1 MTRDATPGSAT
12 AGAAGIGSSNPPGP
26 AVTGGAL
33 TRPGRGVGQVLLV
46 GVVSLL
52 GLAMFCWPLVASV
65 LPRSGGQSAPWL
77 MLVLVPVLLVIVL
90 TQVGSGGFDPRMLA
104 MLGVLSAVNAA
115 LRLISAG
122 TGGIELVF
130 FLLVLAGYVF
140 GATFGFLLGMI
151 SLFASALLTAG
162 VGPWL
167 PFQMLAAGWIGL
179 GAGLLGQVVA
189 GRVAPRGRA
198 ELAVLAAYSAVVAYA
213 FGALMNLW
221 FWPFAIGADTAV
233 SYLPGG
239 PLGENLRRFVV
250 FTLTTSTLTWD
261 TVRAVTN
268 VVAVLVLGRP
278 VLGTLRRARRRAAWA
293 GTPAEGL
300 PRV

>member
-1 MTRDATPGSAT
+1 MS
-12 AGAAGIGSSNPPGP
+12 GAESGW
-26 AVTGGAL
+26 T
-33 TRPGRGVGQVLLV
+33 TPGRGVGQVLGV
-46 GVVSLL
+46 GSLCLL

-65 LPRSGGQSAPWL
+65 LPRSGGQSTPWL

-90 TQVGSGGFDPRMLA
+90 GQVGSGGLDPRTLA

-115 LRLISAG
+115 LRLVSAG

-140 GATFGFLLGMI
+140 GATFGLLLGMI

-179 GAGLLGQVVA
+179 GAGLLGHLVSQ
-189 GRVAPRGRA
+189 RVAPRGRI
-198 ELAVLAAYSAVVAYA
+198 ELVVLAGYSVVVAYA

-221 FWPFAIGADTAV
+221 FWPFAIGSDTAV
-233 SYLPGG
+233 SYVPGG
-239 PLGENLRRFVV
+239 SLAENLPRFVV

-278 VLGTLRRARRRAAWA
+278 VLGTLRRAQRKATFVDVSQPGGLHGHEVGTRRSF
-293 GTPAEGL
+293 GKLT
-300 PRV
+300 

>member
-1 MTRDATPGSAT
+1 M
-12 AGAAGIGSSNPPGP
+12 
-26 AVTGGAL
+26 
-33 TRPGRGVGQVLLV
+33 TRPGRGVGQVALV

-65 LPRSGGQSAPWL
+65 LPRSGGQSTPWL
-77 MLVLVPVLLVIVL
+77 MLVLVPVLLVVVL
-90 TQVGSGGFDPRMLA
+90 SQVASGGLDPRTLA

-115 LRLISAG
+115 LRLVSAG

-130 FLLVLAGYVF
+130 VLLVLAGYVF

-179 GAGLLGQVVA
+179 GAGLLGHLVA
-189 GRVAPRGRA
+189 GRVRPRGRA
-198 ELAVLAAYSAVVAYA
+198 ELAVLAGYAAVVAYA

-221 FWPFAIGADTAV
+221 FWPFAIGGDTAV
-233 SYLPGG
+233 SYIPDG
-239 PLGENLRRFVV
+239 PFAENLRRFLI
-250 FTLTTSTLTWD
+250 FTVTTSTLTWD

-268 VVAVLVLGRP
+268 VVAVLVVGSP
-278 VLGTLRRARRRAAWA
+278 VLGTLRRAQRRAGWMTTAYSD
-293 GTPAEGL
+293 GYPGSVTSPASL
-300 PRV
+300 TNPRN

>member
-1 MTRDATPGSAT
+1 MRVPG
-12 AGAAGIGSSNPPGP
+12 GRVAAGKPGV
-26 AVTGGAL
+26 ARVLAL
-33 TRPGRGVGQVLLV
+33 TGVC
-46 GVVSLL
+46 LL

-90 TQVGSGGFDPRMLA
+90 GQVSSGGLDPRTLA
-104 MLGVLSAVNAA
+104 MLGVLSAINAA
-115 LRLISAG
+115 LRLVSAG

-130 FLLVLAGYVF
+130 FMLVLAGYVF
-140 GATFGFLLGMI
+140 GATFGFLLGTI

-167 PFQMLAAGWIGL
+167 PFQMLAAGWIGM
-179 GAGLLGQVVA
+179 GAGLLGQLVSR
-189 GRVAPRGRA
+189 RVTPRGRG
-198 ELAVLAAYSAVVAYA
+198 ELALLAGYSVVVAYA

-221 FWPFAIGADTAV
+221 FWPFAIGSDTAV

-239 PLGENLRRFVV
+239 PLGENLRRFMV

-278 VLGTLRRARRRAAWA
+278 VLGTLRRARRTA
-293 GTPAEGL
+293 TFAEDGRRGARTGREPVL
-300 PRV
+300 APVSQK

>member
-1 MTRDATPGSAT
+1 MSG
-12 AGAAGIGSSNPPGP
+12 
-26 AVTGGAL
+26 TGGFV
-33 TRPGRGVGQVLLV
+33 TRPGRDVGRVLAIV
-46 GVVSLL
+46 AVCLL

-90 TQVGSGGFDPRMLA
+90 GQVSAGGLDPRTLA

-115 LRLISAG
+115 LRLVSAG

-140 GATFGFLLGMI
+140 GATFGFLLGTI

-179 GAGLLGQVVA
+179 GAGLLGQVVSR
-189 GRVAPRGRA
+189 RVAPRGRI
-198 ELAVLAAYSAVVAYA
+198 ELAVLAGYSVVVAYV

-221 FWPFAIGADTAV
+221 FWPFAIGSDTAV

-239 PLGENLRRFVV
+239 SLTENLRRFAV
-250 FTLTTSTLTWD
+250 FTLTTSTLSWD

-278 VLGTLRRARRRAAWA
+278 VLGTLRRAQRRATFADA
-293 GTPAEGL
+293 GCLGARTGVRSAPASL
-300 PRV
+300 SRN

>member
-1 MTRDATPGSAT
+1 MTEAPKTGPDGAGRVATGSPGAGL
-12 AGAAGIGSSNPPGP
+12 AGAGLTGAGSRRS
-26 AVTGGAL
+26 
-33 TRPGRGVGQVLLV
+33 GVGQGLV
-46 GVVSLL
+46 VVVACLL

-77 MLVLVPVLLVIVL
+77 MLVLVPVLLVVVVL
-90 TQVGSGGFDPRMLA
+90 QVGSGDLDPRMLA

-115 LRLISAG
+115 LRLVSAG

-130 FLLVLAGYVF
+130 FLLVLAGFVF
-140 GATFGFLLGMI
+140 GPTFGFLLGMI

-179 GAGLLGQVVA
+179 GAGVLGRVLA
-189 GRVAPRGRA
+189 GRVAPRGRV
-198 ELAVLAAYSAVVAYA
+198 EIAVLAIYAAIVAYA

-239 PLGENLRRFVV
+239 PLAENLRRFVV

-278 VLGTLRRARRRAAWA
+278 VLGTLRRARRRAVWNHA
-293 GTPAEGL
+293 PASALTRG
-300 PRV
+300 

>member
-1 MTRDATPGSAT
+1 MA
-12 AGAAGIGSSNPPGP
+12 
-26 AVTGGAL
+26 
-33 TRPGRGVGQVLLV
+33 RPGRGVGQVALV

-65 LPRSGGQSAPWL
+65 LPRSGGQSTPWL

-90 TQVGSGGFDPRMLA
+90 SQVASGGLDPRTLA

-115 LRLISAG
+115 LRLVSAG

-130 FLLVLAGYVF
+130 VLLVLAGYVF

-179 GAGLLGQVVA
+179 GAGLLGHLVA
-189 GRVAPRGRA
+189 GRVRPRGRA
-198 ELAVLAAYSAVVAYA
+198 ELAVLAGYAAVVAYA

-221 FWPFAIGADTAV
+221 FWPFAIGGDTAV
-233 SYLPGG
+233 TYIPGG
-239 PLGENLRRFVV
+239 PLTENLRRFLV
-250 FTLTTSTLTWD
+250 FTVTTSTLTWD

-268 VVAVLVLGRP
+268 VVAVLVVGSP
-278 VLGTLRRARRRAAWA
+278 VLGTLRRAQRRAARMTTEYSD
-293 GTPAEGL
+293 GYPGSVPSPASL
-300 PRV
+300 TNPRN

>member
-1 MTRDATPGSAT
+1 MTGDLA
-12 AGAAGIGSSNPPGP
+12 IGSVGTN
-26 AVTGGAL
+26 L
-33 TRPGRGVGQVLLV
+33 RRGVGQGLV
-46 GVVSLL
+46 VAVASLL

-90 TQVGSGGFDPRMLA
+90 LQVGSGELDPRTLA

-115 LRLISAG
+115 LRLVSAG

-140 GATFGFLLGMI
+140 GATFGFLLGML

-179 GAGLLGQVVA
+179 GAGMLGRVLA
-189 GRVAPRGRA
+189 GRVDPRGRA
-198 ELAVLAAYSAVVAYA
+198 EIAALAIYSVVVAYL

-221 FWPFAIGADTAV
+221 FWPFAIGGDTAV
-233 SYLPGG
+233 SYVPGG
-239 PLGENLRRFVV
+239 PLVENLRRFVV

-278 VLGTLRRARRRAAWA
+278 VLGTLRRAQRRAAWA
-293 GTPAEGL
+293 DPAALSLSRG
-300 PRV
+300 